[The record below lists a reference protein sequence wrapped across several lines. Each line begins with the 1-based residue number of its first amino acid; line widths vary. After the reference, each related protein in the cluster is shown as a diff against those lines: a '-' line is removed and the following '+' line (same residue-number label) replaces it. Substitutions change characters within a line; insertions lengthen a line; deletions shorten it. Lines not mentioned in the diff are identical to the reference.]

1 LHAFLIMS
9 AKVQTSADA
18 LLDRLTS
25 ITPTDMP
32 VLSVYL
38 DARSNAVGRDGFEPF
53 LRKELHARIESY
65 PQRSPERES
74 VEADAERIQKHVRD
88 RVPPSANTVAIF
100 ACAATGLFEAESLDA
115 AYGENRVFVGEIP
128 HLYPLARLAAEYRR
142 YAALVA
148 DTHVARI
155 FVFGLGQELEQQ
167 AIVNERTRRAVVGG
181 WSQMRY
187 QRHVD
192 HRHLKH
198 AKEAAAALTRVVRSE
213 GIEHVVIGGDEVILP
228 LVRAELPK
236 DVTQKVIDVVSL
248 EVRAPEHEVLGRTLD
263 AFRRHDAAT
272 DVEAVG
278 RLFDEYRGGGLAV
291 VGLLDTI
298 SALEAGRVDELL
310 LTAAPVGL
318 DRSVDRE
325 HDSPTA
331 GLTPDQL
338 MRRETLAGDLVIQ
351 ARRTGAA
358 LRFIE
363 DAGLLWAVG
372 GAGAF
377 LRYSLPPEG
386 PAESPLFPDVDY
398 EP

>member
-1 LHAFLIMS
+1 LHAYGFMS
-9 AKVQTSADA
+9 AKVRTAADV
-18 LLDRLTS
+18 LLDRLTG
-25 ITPTDMP
+25 ITSTDMP
-32 VLSVYL
+32 ILSVYL
-38 DARSNAVGRDGFEPF
+38 DARANAVGRDGFEPF

-65 PQRSPERES
+65 PSRSPERES
-74 VEADAERIQKHVRD
+74 VAADAQRIQKHVRD
-88 RVPPSANTVAIF
+88 RVPASAKTVAIF
-100 ACAATGLFEAESLDA
+100 ACSAVGLFEAESLDA
-115 AYGENRVFVGEIP
+115 PYGENRVYVGDTP
-128 HLYPLARLAAEYRR
+128 HLYPLARLADEYRR

-155 FVFGLGQELEQQ
+155 FVFGLGRELEQQ
-167 AIVNERTRRAVVGG
+167 SIVNERTRRAVVGG

-198 AKEAAAALTRVVRSE
+198 AKEAAAALTRVVRDE
-213 GIEHVVIGGDEVILP
+213 AIENVVIGGDEVILP

-236 DVTQKVIDVVSL
+236 DVTQKVIEVLPL

-272 DVEAVG
+272 DIEAVH
-278 RLFDEYRGGGLAV
+278 RLFDEYRSGGLAV

-310 LTAAPVGL
+310 LTAVPTGL
-318 DRSVDRE
+318 DRSADRG

-338 MRRETLAGDLVIQ
+338 RQRETLAGDLVIR

-363 DAGLLWAVG
+363 DAALLWSVG

-377 LRYSLPPEG
+377 LRYRLPPET
-386 PAESPLFPDVDY
+386 PAEPPGVPEIDL
-398 EP
+398 